1 MNPTLTQFLFTSAG
15 TLGILGLGA
24 TALVAL
30 PWTLADQAGTERGLE
45 LMAASLK
52 AEVAAAVHA
61 LGAHLRAVPTTA
73 SARPLAAALAFTRH
87 YR

>member
-52 AEVAAAVHA
+52 AEASEALHA
-61 LGAHLRAVPTTA
+61 LRAHLRAAPAAT
-73 SARPLAAALAFTRH
+73 RPLVAALAFTRH
-87 YR
+87 HH